1 MGVQGTNKSQKEQ
14 KRNNLFINEG
24 SSNGKKNLKTDSYI
38 KYLPN
43 ANYMPDAIL
52 GTRIFR

>member
-14 KRNNLFINEG
+14 KRNNLFINKG